1 MWNDRNKGYLAAIT
15 LALIVG
21 FSFMV
26 TKLTIGSAS
35 PIETLAHRFTVSFVM
50 LIALLLSKT
59 IKLQLM
65 WDEVRILLPLS
76 LFYPILFFSFQ
87 IYGLQYIAS
96 SEAGI
101 IQATAPIITMILAGL
116 FLQEKSSR
124 KQKFFMMLSLFGV
137 FYISFMKGLSF
148 NSKSLYGLFL
158 MLFSAT
164 SSATSN
170 VLSRKFSRRYGFF
183 KITALAVTVGFLVFN
198 LLNFVLHLI
207 NGNLVNYFD
216 PLKNRTYLIAVIF
229 LGTLS
234 TLGTSLLSNYS
245 LSKLEASRM
254 SIFTHLGTVISIIAG
269 VVILHEPL
277 YAYHILGTILI
288 LLGVIGTNYIGRHH
302 PIVH

>member
-1 MWNDRNKGYLAAIT
+1 MWNERNKAYMAAIG

-35 PIETLAHRFTVSFVM
+35 PIETLAHRFTVSFIT
-50 LIALLLSKT
+50 LIFLILTGIL
-59 IKLQLM
+59 KLQFT
-65 WDEVRILLPLS
+65 WEEVKVLLPLS
-76 LFYPILFFSFQ
+76 IFYPILFFSFQ

-101 IQATAPIITMILAGL
+101 IQATAPIMTMILAGL
-116 FLQEKSSR
+116 ILKEKSSR

-137 FYISFMKGLSF
+137 FYISFMKGLNF
-148 NSKSLYGLFL
+148 NTVSLYGLIL
-158 MLFSAT
+158 ILFSAT
-164 SSATSN
+164 ASATSN
-170 VLSRKFSRRYGFF
+170 VLSRKFSRRYGFL
-183 KITALAVTVGFLVFN
+183 KITALAILVGFIVFN
-198 LLNFVLHLI
+198 LLNFILHLTK
-207 NGNLVNYFD
+207 GNLLNYFD
-216 PLKNRTYLIAVIF
+216 PLKNSSYLLAVIF

-234 TLGTSLLSNYS
+234 TLGTSLLSNFA

-269 VVILHEPL
+269 VLILHEPL
-277 YAYHILGTILI
+277 YSYHILGTILI

-302 PIVH
+302 QVVH